1 MQRII
6 NLLQEK
12 NHYLEKF
19 YALNESELV
28 NFSLGNFEGLENF
41 YNTRERILEI
51 VKYIDERLNQTDI
64 ASKDLNLDGLAVP
77 SQGSAQEIHQVK
89 LALRTKDEYVSRI
102 IEQDLDVLACIEAA
116 KSNIIRELQD
126 VRRVRKAVGGYKMP
140 SFIKRLDEEA

>member
-1 MQRII
+1 MLRII

-19 YALNESELV
+19 YALNETEIV
-28 NFSLGNFEGLENF
+28 NFSLGNFENLENF

-51 VKYIDERLNQTDI
+51 IKYIDECLNQTDL
-64 ASKDLNLDGLAVP
+64 STREVE
-77 SQGSAQEIHQVK
+77 EIHQVK

-102 IEQDLDVLACIEAA
+102 IEQDLEVLACIEAA

-140 SFIKRLDEEA
+140 SFINRLDEEA